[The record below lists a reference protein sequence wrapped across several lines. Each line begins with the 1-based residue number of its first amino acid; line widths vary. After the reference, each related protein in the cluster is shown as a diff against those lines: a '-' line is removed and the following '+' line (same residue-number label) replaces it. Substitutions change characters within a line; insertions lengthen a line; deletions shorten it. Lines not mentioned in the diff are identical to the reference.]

1 MTKINKDIF
10 CRNLGLINLWKVSE
24 KIFSYQTFLSMCV
37 LMLPGFVAV
46 SFWKVLQ
53 LHRYAKH
60 GVVCAVKVRWPM
72 STYSWPPRSFLHL
85 ELTIMA
91 VGLRSEHC
99 CCISDWNSIKIK
111 CDEHV
116 RISSTCQVHSFSLLQ
131 KVYEILSKAC
141 DNFYLVYYNIPS
153 TEINS
158 N

>member
-1 MTKINKDIF
+1 MTKIITIF
-10 CRNLGLINLWKVSE
+10 FFVETLVTLMKSVSE
-24 KIFSYQTFLSMCV
+24 KIFSNKTFLSMCV

-141 DNFYLVYYNIPS
+141 VNFYLV
-153 TEINS
+153 
-158 N
+158 

>member
-1 MTKINKDIF
+1 M
-10 CRNLGLINLWKVSE
+10 SE
-24 KIFSYQTFLSMCV
+24 KIFSNKTFLSMCV

-116 RISSTCQVHSFSLLQ
+116 RISSSTCQVHSFSLLQ

-153 TEINS
+153 TETNS